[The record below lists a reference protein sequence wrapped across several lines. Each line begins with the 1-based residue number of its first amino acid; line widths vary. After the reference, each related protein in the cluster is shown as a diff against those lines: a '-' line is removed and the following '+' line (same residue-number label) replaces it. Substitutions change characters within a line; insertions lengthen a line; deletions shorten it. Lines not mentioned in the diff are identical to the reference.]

1 MKISEQLLPL
11 AISIDKI
18 TLDPKNARLYSDLN
32 LKAIKKSLE
41 IYSQRKPIV
50 VNKNTGFIEAGNGLL
65 AAARAL
71 GWEEIAVVF
80 VNDDKD
86 TAAAYGLMD
95 NKSALLADWDL
106 PNLKEILEGFDSTK
120 FELSSSGFSQKEIKE
135 LFEPVAPE
143 RKYELP
149 IEQRLC

>member
-50 VNKNTGFIEAGNGLL
+50 VNKNTGFIEAGNGLF
-65 AAARAL
+65 AAAKAL
-71 GWEEIAVVF
+71 GWQEIAVVF

-86 TAAAYGLMD
+86 TAAGYGLMD
-95 NKSALLADWDL
+95 NQSALLADWDL
-106 PNLKEILEGFDSTK
+106 PNLKEILKGLDSH
-120 FELSSSGFSQKEIKE
+120 
-135 LFEPVAPE
+135 
-143 RKYELP
+143 
-149 IEQRLC
+149 

>member
-1 MKISEQLLPL
+1 MKISEQLQPL
-11 AISIDKI
+11 AVSIDNI
-18 TLDPKNARLYSDLN
+18 ALDPKNARLHPDLN

-80 VNDDKD
+80 VITV
-86 TAAAYGLMD
+86 TAAVVTTG
-95 NKSALLADWDL
+95 KSTSVVKVTCG
-106 PNLKEILEGFDSTK
+106 P
-120 FELSSSGFSQKEIKE
+120 
-135 LFEPVAPE
+135 
-143 RKYELP
+143 
-149 IEQRLC
+149 